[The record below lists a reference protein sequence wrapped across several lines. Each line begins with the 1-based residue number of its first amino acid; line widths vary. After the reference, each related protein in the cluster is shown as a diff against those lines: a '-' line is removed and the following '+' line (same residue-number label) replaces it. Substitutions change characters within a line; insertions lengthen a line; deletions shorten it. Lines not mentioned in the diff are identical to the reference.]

1 MIENY
6 CFGSFMIDG
15 REYNYDIKIKG
26 EEIIPWK
33 CIKHHTVTLEDI
45 NELLEPKPEILVIGT
60 GDSGLVHVEDEML
73 KLAESEGIKVIVKP
87 TGEAC
92 EEYNKFLGENKKVCA
107 ILHNTC

>member
-1 MIENY
+1 
-6 CFGSFMIDG
+6 MIDG

-26 EEIIPWK
+26 EEIIPWQY
-33 CIKHHTVTLEDI
+33 IKHHTVMLEDMK
-45 NELLEPKPEILVIGT
+45 ELLEPKPEIIVIGT
-60 GDSGLVHVEDEML
+60 GSQGVVKVEDTVL

-92 EEYNKFLGENKKVCA
+92 EEYNKILKEKKRVCA